1 MSQTRADQLGALYRA
16 IIDRLVKDCEEGQ
29 GQVVP
34 RRIARGVWNA
44 NATADVLP
52 DQFRINELLSSLG
65 SEQHRAAFAAVAS
78 DCFVAG
84 VHQTL
89 VALHEAGIKPFDD
102 GVEGT
107 PFADFIGRLQGWEW
121 PDA

>member
-1 MSQTRADQLGALYRA
+1 VNKASDDELGPQYRA
-16 IIDRLVKDCEEGQ
+16 IIDRLVNDCEHGQ
-29 GQVVP
+29 GQVAP
-34 RRIARGVWNA
+34 RRIVSGVWNA
-44 NATADVLP
+44 NATVDVLP
-52 DQFRINELLSSLG
+52 EQARLNGLLAGLD
-65 SEQHRAAFAAVAS
+65 SEHRAAIAAIAS

-107 PFADFIGRLQGWEW
+107 PFADFIGRLQGWDW
-121 PDA
+121 PNA

>member
-1 MSQTRADQLGALYRA
+1 VSQTRDDQLGPQYRA
-16 IIDRLVKDCEEGQ
+16 IIDRLVTDCEQGQ

-34 RRIARGVWNA
+34 RRIATGVWNA
-44 NATADVLP
+44 NASADVMP
-52 DQFRINELLSSLG
+52 DQSRINELLSGLD
-65 SEQHRAAFAAVAS
+65 SEQRAAIATIAS

-89 VALHEAGIKPFDD
+89 VALHETGIKPFDD

-107 PFADFIGRLQGWEW
+107 PFADFIGRLQGWDW
-121 PDA
+121 PDT